1 VSADLAGRRALVLG
15 GSTGLGFASATAL
28 AAAGAQVLVTSR
40 DLSRAREAAA
50 RLPGGGHLGLVVD
63 LTAPE
68 DAPSGVNAFVVDLAD
83 YTQVDVLVLNAGGPP
98 PARAIDIGAA
108 DAVAALQPLLLAQ
121 ISVVRGVLP
130 AMITAGWGRIVAI
143 GSSGI
148 QQPIPTL
155 ALSNLARSA
164 LAAYL
169 KSLAADVADRGV
181 TVNLVLPG
189 RISTSRAA
197 ALDAARAQSTGTTV
211 DQIQAASR
219 ATIPA
224 GRYGDPAEFAAA
236 VKFLCSPDA
245 SYITGV
251 QLRADGGL
259 VSSF

>member
-1 VSADLAGRRALVLG
+1 MSADLAGRRALVLG

-40 DLSRAREAAA
+40 DVGRAREAAA
-50 RLPGGGHLGLVVD
+50 RLPGGGHLGFAVD
-63 LTAPE
+63 LAAPE
-68 DAPSGVNAFVVDLAD
+68 DSPTGVNTFVVDLANH
-83 YTQVDVLVLNAGGPP
+83 TTVDVLVLNAGGPR
-98 PARAIDIGAA
+98 PARAIDIEVA
-108 DAVAALQPLLLAQ
+108 DALAALQPLLLAQ
-121 ISVVRGVLP
+121 ISVVRAVLP

-155 ALSNLARSA
+155 ALSNLARAA

-189 RISTSRAA
+189 RISTSRVA
-197 ALDAARAQSTGTTV
+197 ALDAARAESTGTTV
-211 DQIQAASR
+211 HQVQAASR

>member
-15 GSTGLGFASATAL
+15 GSAGLGFASATAL
-28 AAAGAQVLVTSR
+28 AEAGAQVLVTSR
-40 DLSRAREAAA
+40 DVGRAREAAA
-50 RLPGGGHLGLVVD
+50 RLPGGGHVGLVVD
-63 LTAPE
+63 LAAPE
-68 DAPSGVNAFVVDLAD
+68 DAPTGVHAFLVDLAD
-83 YTQVDVLVLNAGGPP
+83 HTTVDVLVLNAGGPP
-98 PARAIDIGAA
+98 PARAIDIEPA

-121 ISVVRGVLP
+121 ISVVRAVLP

-143 GSSGI
+143 GSSGV

-169 KSLAADVADRGV
+169 KSLAADVASRGV

-189 RISTSRAA
+189 RISTGRVA
-197 ALDAARAQSTGTTV
+197 ALDAARAQSTSTTV

-259 VSSF
+259 VSSY